1 MSPPLS
7 HPLGSHQRLYLT
19 PAPEAGC
26 QQAEPVPPTV
36 HGVLMT
42 PARPQGQADPGPPPA
57 WSACSAAEPLG
68 SHPGNDISSTTADER
83 PRHKGWDSGLS
94 AATSAGQAAGDTP
107 QRPLHLPGSCCLL
120 PKRTV
125 CEGVFVIVSIK
136 TKRCLNLYRWDIL
149 YCIIRDTSNFMLNLN
164 TLCDQNVWLT

>member
-1 MSPPLS
+1 MCVCLCVRVYTHSFSSQRADCTIAGALGVGGAVPRLQLTHPDSLDLHRVMSSPLS

-26 QQAEPVPPTV
+26 QQAEPLPPTV

-57 WSACSAAEPLG
+57 QSACSAAEPLG

-83 PRHKGWDSGLS
+83 PRHKGLGL
-94 AATSAGQAAGDTP
+94 GP
-107 QRPLHLPGSCCLL
+107 QCCRLRRPGC
-120 PKRTV
+120 
-125 CEGVFVIVSIK
+125 
-136 TKRCLNLYRWDIL
+136 W
-149 YCIIRDTSNFMLNLN
+149 
-164 TLCDQNVWLT
+164 